1 MKKTI
6 TMLVLVGL
14 LLGGTN
20 AWMDNKIEKL
30 EKELDQIVEE
40 SKVDVVITQD
50 ELIALAVR
58 AGATDIIVEKDKIHY
73 KLNGVRTTV
82 YEAGYYYESLELSD
96 N

>member
-6 TMLVLVGL
+6 MMLVLVGI

-20 AWMDNKIEKL
+20 AWIDNKIEKL
-30 EKELDQIVEE
+30 EKEIQIVEE
-40 SKVDVVITQD
+40 SRFEVTQD
-50 ELIALAVR
+50 ELILLAIK
-58 AGATDIIVEKDKIHY
+58 AGATDIIIEQGQVHY
-73 KLNGVRTTV
+73 KLNGVRTTI

>member
-6 TMLVLVGL
+6 AMVVVVGL
-14 LLGGTN
+14 LLGSTN

-30 EKELDQIVEE
+30 EKEIQIVEE
-40 SKVDVVITQD
+40 SRFEVTQD
-50 ELIALAVR
+50 ELILLAIK
-58 AGATDIIVEKDKIHY
+58 AGATDIIIEQGQVHY
-73 KLNGVRTTV
+73 KLNGVRTTI

>member
-6 TMLVLVGL
+6 AMLVLVGL

-20 AWMDNKIEKL
+20 AWMDSKIEKL
-30 EKELDQIVEE
+30 ENELTQVEE
-40 SKVDVVITQD
+40 ESRFEVTQD
-50 ELIALAVR
+50 ELILLAIK
-58 AGATDIIVEKDKIHY
+58 AGATDIIIEQGQVHY
-73 KLNGVRTTV
+73 KLNGVRTTI

>member
-6 TMLVLVGL
+6 MMLVLVGI

-20 AWMDNKIEKL
+20 AWIDNKIEKL
-30 EKELDQIVEE
+30 EKELTQVEE
-40 SKVDVVITQD
+40 KSRFEVTQD
-50 ELIALAVR
+50 ELILLAIK
-58 AGATDIIVEKDKIHY
+58 AGATDIIIEQDKVHY
-73 KLNGVRTTV
+73 KLNGVRTTI

>member
-6 TMLVLVGL
+6 AMVVLVGL
-14 LLGGTN
+14 LLGSTN

-30 EKELDQIVEE
+30 EKEIQIVEE
-40 SKVDVVITQD
+40 SRFEVTQD
-50 ELIALAVR
+50 ELILLAIK
-58 AGATDIIVEKDKIHY
+58 AGATDIIIEQDKVHY
-73 KLNGVRTTV
+73 KLNGVRTTI

>member
-20 AWMDNKIEKL
+20 AWMNSKIEKM
-30 EKELDQIVEE
+30 EKELTQVEE
-40 SKVDVVITQD
+40 KSRFEVTQD
-50 ELIALAVR
+50 ELILLAIK
-58 AGATDIIVEKDKIHY
+58 AGATDIVIEQDKVHY
-73 KLNGVRTTV
+73 KLNGVRTTI

>member
-6 TMLVLVGL
+6 AILVLVGL
-14 LLGGTN
+14 LLGSTN

-30 EKELDQIVEE
+30 EKEIQIVEE
-40 SKVDVVITQD
+40 SRFEVTQD
-50 ELIALAVR
+50 ELILLAIK
-58 AGATDIIVEKDKIHY
+58 AGATDIIIEQGQVHY
-73 KLNGVRTTV
+73 KLNGVRTTI

>member
-6 TMLVLVGL
+6 MMLVLVGL
-14 LLGGTN
+14 LLGSTN

-30 EKELDQIVEE
+30 EKEIQIVEE
-40 SKVDVVITQD
+40 SRFEVTQD
-50 ELIALAVR
+50 ELILLAIK
-58 AGATDIIVEKDKIHY
+58 AGATDIIIEQGQVHY
-73 KLNGVRTTV
+73 KLNGVRTTI

>member
-6 TMLVLVGL
+6 AMLVLVGL

-20 AWMDNKIEKL
+20 AWMDNKIEKM
-30 EKELDQIVEE
+30 EKELTQVEE
-40 SKVDVVITQD
+40 KSRFEVTQD
-50 ELIALAVR
+50 ELILLAIK
-58 AGATDIIVEKDKIHY
+58 AGATDIIIEQGQVHY
-73 KLNGVRTTV
+73 KLNGVRTTI

>member
-20 AWMDNKIEKL
+20 AWMDSKIEKL
-30 EKELDQIVEE
+30 EKEIQIVEE
-40 SKVDVVITQD
+40 SRFEVTQD

-58 AGATDIIVEKDKIHY
+58 AGATDIIVEQDKVHY
-73 KLNGVRTTV
+73 KLNGVRTTI

>member
-6 TMLVLVGL
+6 AILVLVGL

-30 EKELDQIVEE
+30 EKEIQIVEE
-40 SKVDVVITQD
+40 SRFEVTQD
-50 ELIALAVR
+50 ELILLAIK
-58 AGATDIIVEKDKIHY
+58 AGATDIIIEQGQVHY
-73 KLNGVRTTV
+73 KLNGVRTTI

>member
-6 TMLVLVGL
+6 AMVVLVGL
-14 LLGGTN
+14 LLGSTN

-30 EKELDQIVEE
+30 EKEIQIVEE
-40 SKVDVVITQD
+40 SRFEVTQD
-50 ELIALAVR
+50 ELILLAIK
-58 AGATDIIVEKDKIHY
+58 AGATDIIIEQDKLHY
-73 KLNGVRTTV
+73 KLNGVRTTI

>member
-6 TMLVLVGL
+6 AMVALVGL
-14 LLGGTN
+14 LLGSTN

-30 EKELDQIVEE
+30 EKEIQIVEE
-40 SKVDVVITQD
+40 SRFEVTQD
-50 ELIALAVR
+50 ELILLAIK
-58 AGATDIIVEKDKIHY
+58 AGATDIIIEQGQVHY
-73 KLNGVRTTV
+73 KLNGVRTTI

>member
-6 TMLVLVGL
+6 MMLVLVGI

-20 AWMDNKIEKL
+20 AWIDSKIEKL
-30 EKELDQIVEE
+30 EKELTKVEE
-40 SKVDVVITQD
+40 KSIFEVTQD
-50 ELIALAVR
+50 ELILLAIK
-58 AGATDIIVEKDKIHY
+58 AGATDIIIEEDRVHY
-73 KLNGVRTTV
+73 MLNGMSTTV